1 MEPGG
6 KPMKLGKTSWLILGA
21 GIFVIVF
28 ASLGTINSQRLQER
42 SQLNEE
48 LAIAVAR
55 LNKLQLAELSSNK
68 ERLEMQLEQT
78 ISQFEAAKAT
88 LTQPTIAIDV
98 SDNLYRIAEAAGV
111 EITEISST
119 GLTNGDL
126 EGITTSVLPFTT
138 TVEGNVSNLINF
150 VTRLN
155 ADFMTG
161 VVKSVEITSP
171 NATSSN
177 TTGEDKPRA
186 NIRLVVH
193 TYQGD

>member
-1 MEPGG
+1 
-6 KPMKLGKTSWLILGA
+6 MKLGKASWLILGA
-21 GIFVIVF
+21 GIFVIAF
-28 ASLGTINSQRLQER
+28 GSLGAINSQRLQEQR
-42 SQLNEE
+42 QLNEE
-48 LAIAVAR
+48 LAIVEVR
-55 LNKLQLAELSSNK
+55 LNKLQLEELSSNK
-68 ERLEMQLEQT
+68 ESLEMQLEQT

-98 SDNLYRIAEAAGV
+98 SDNLYRIAGAAGV

-119 GLTNGDL
+119 GLMNGDL

-177 TTGEDKPRA
+177 ATSSNTTGEDKPQA

>member
-1 MEPGG
+1 
-6 KPMKLGKTSWLILGA
+6 MKLGKTSWLILGA
-21 GIFVIVF
+21 GIFIIVF

-48 LAIAVAR
+48 LAIAEAR
-55 LNKLQLAELSSNK
+55 LNKLQLTELSSNK

-177 TTGEDKPRA
+177 TTGEDKPWA